1 MRDED
6 ELAVMERKLNNEIER
21 KKEIIK
27 KLNSDL
33 EELSVIENE
42 LLVELGEDNE

>member
-1 MRDED
+1 MREE
-6 ELAVMERKLNNEIER
+6 ELAVMEKKLNNEIER

-33 EELSVIENE
+33 EELSAIENE
-42 LLVELGEDNE
+42 LLAELGEDHE